1 MAAYALHISCMHFAF
16 LQFCNK
22 LLCLHAQMVKA
33 FAAGAAVESV
43 TLKTLFDMGMYPG
56 DTNML
61 ASYQTWLP
69 CKIL

>member
-1 MAAYALHISCMHFAF
+1 
-16 LQFCNK
+16 
-22 LLCLHAQMVKA
+22 MVKS

-61 ASYQTWLP
+61 AFITNLFAMSITSTL
-69 CKIL
+69 